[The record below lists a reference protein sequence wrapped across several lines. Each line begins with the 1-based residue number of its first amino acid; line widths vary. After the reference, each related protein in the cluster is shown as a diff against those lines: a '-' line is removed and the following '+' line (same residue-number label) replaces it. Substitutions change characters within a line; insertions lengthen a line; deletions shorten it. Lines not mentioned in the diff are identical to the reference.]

1 MYTRKIYAT
10 PLIISIYGDGD
21 AWPQLL
27 TNRML
32 WCSLLSVGTHD
43 SYVKCDERMWG
54 EGRGCSRSALS
65 SPGHHLATPHIQQRV
80 VYLAFNPAHPGL
92 GWAELGWAGLGW
104 AGLVRSPHQQISG
117 PQHLNNNSTLK
128 YLMTKYARQ

>member
-1 MYTRKIYAT
+1 MNTSRERYAT

-54 EGRGCSRSALS
+54 EGGRLLKICFVQ
-65 SPGHHLATPHIQQRV
+65 P
-80 VYLAFNPAHPGL
+80 
-92 GWAELGWAGLGW
+92 
-104 AGLVRSPHQQISG
+104 RSPPRH
-117 PQHLNNNSTLK
+117 PSTHNKGLFI
-128 YLMTKYARQ
+128 

>member
-1 MYTRKIYAT
+1 MNTSRERYAT

-54 EGRGCSRSALS
+54 EGGRGAAQDLLCPAQVTT
-65 SPGHHLATPHIQQRV
+65 SPPSTH
-80 VYLAFNPAHPGL
+80 NKGL
-92 GWAELGWAGLGW
+92 F
-104 AGLVRSPHQQISG
+104 I
-117 PQHLNNNSTLK
+117 
-128 YLMTKYARQ
+128 